1 MLFQTEFSSRGDQTK
16 QRLLQAALEV
26 FGEFGLQA
34 ATTRDI
40 AHRAGQN
47 IAAITYHFQ
56 SKEGLYRAVA
66 SAIAEEVAQIYRPLT
81 QEIADFLQ
89 QPAER
94 QSPERFMEY
103 LQRCALNFV
112 RLLTSPET
120 LHFSRFMSRE
130 QLSPT
135 EAYPIM
141 HQRVLAPMHQMMT
154 QLVAGYTGLDIADR
168 KTVIHTHALLG
179 EALAFRMAR
188 ETIRLRAGWGD
199 ISQQESV
206 EIHDV
211 VAEHITLVL
220 NGLRATYHR
229 SSSSGSSNKRIARHE

>member
-1 MLFQTEFSSRGDQTK
+1 MFFQTESPTRGDQTK

-40 AHRAGQN
+40 ARRAGQN

-89 QPAER
+89 QPADT
-94 QSPERFMEY
+94 QSPERTLDY
-103 LQRCALNFV
+103 LHRCGHCFT
-112 RLLTSPET
+112 RLLTNPET
-120 LHFSRFMSRE
+120 MHFSRFMSRE

-135 EAYPIM
+135 DAYPIM
-141 HQRVLAPMHQMMT
+141 HQQIIAPMHQMMT
-154 QLVAGYTGLDIADR
+154 QLVARYTGLDAADR
-168 KTVIHTHALLG
+168 KTVIHTHALIG

-188 ETIRLRAGWGD
+188 ETIRLRAGWND
-199 ISQQESV
+199 ISQQESI

-211 VAEHITLVL
+211 VAEHIELVL
-220 NGLRATYHR
+220 NGLRATYR
-229 SSSSGSSNKRIARHE
+229 R